1 MKLSYPISWKEGLGI
16 GGGGGWAGFES
27 MVMVK
32 EEYSVTPKT
41 KKLRHACN
49 NTNDSLKS
57 ADQCKDRS
65 FCCVCQSLSLVF
77 K

>member
-1 MKLSYPISWKEGLGI
+1 MKLSYPISWKEGWGW
-16 GGGGGWAGFES
+16 GGGVES
-27 MVMVK
+27 MVIVK

-41 KKLRHACN
+41 QKLEHACN